1 MSGAAVVVSGVAG
14 LIVGVVMTSPV
25 NSYLATLR
33 TEGIA
38 ARPAVPWAVAIA
50 TGLTFVA
57 GAAAADDGWHAVPL
71 LVAAT
76 GLAAVS
82 ATDVRSYRIADRI
95 LFPSITATLLAMI
108 VVAVGPGQFGDLWR
122 ALVAGAVFS
131 GLLLLVALIAAAGGL
146 GLGDVKLAILLG
158 MVVGWSAGSN
168 DDVALAADVRHVVV
182 EPARGVQRPVPRHGP
197 TAHRQTPASR
207 SRRRPRRTTAPA
219 AQDGVSVRART
230 RGRNPDRDRL
240 SRRARVIE
248 SILRQRSCSV
258 WVDSSP

>member
-168 DDVALAADVRHVVV
+168 DDVARLLMYAMLLSSLLGVFNGLFLAMARRLTGKHLLPDPDAD
-182 EPARGVQRPVPRHGP
+182 PDAPLPPLLKTAFPFGP
-197 TAHRQTPASR
+197 GLVAGTLIVIAF
-207 SRRRPRRTTAPA
+207 
-219 AQDGVSVRART
+219 
-230 RGRNPDRDRL
+230 RDAL
-240 SRRARVIE
+240 V
-248 SILRQRSCSV
+248 
-258 WVDSSP
+258 